1 MLTSEIKLKSTDKT
15 KLTKLKSYL
24 EQAQH
29 GYLVG
34 MDMKTKLEFE
44 SIYSNYFQEKL
55 SIGCSKCM
63 LKMVQKCAE
72 LYFNENK

>member
-1 MLTSEIKLKSTDKT
+1 MLISEIKLKSTDKA
-15 KLTKLKSYL
+15 KLTKLKKFL
-24 EQAQH
+24 EESQH
-29 GYLVG
+29 GYITG

>member
-1 MLTSEIKLKSTDKT
+1 MLISEMKLKSTDKA

-34 MDMKTKLEFE
+34 MDMKTKLEIE
-44 SIYSNYFQEKL
+44 SIYNKYYNEHL

-72 LYFNENK
+72 LYFKED